1 MRRRAVLSS
10 RDISGVI
17 SGNLAGPAPQRRV
30 AVRAGRKVGRV
41 DVVEGHVQQPR
52 LPRRGP
58 PPEECA
64 RSLDVPASQPVE
76 VGGLLEDAQLARGP
90 RAYGVKRAA
99 IGRISFL

>member
-41 DVVEGHVQQPR
+41 DVVEGHVQQPQPIDTAWN
-52 LPRRGP
+52 LGSLLKLSCLSSSSMGIPRILQTALSRM
-58 PPEECA
+58 
-64 RSLDVPASQPVE
+64 LN
-76 VGGLLEDAQLARGP
+76 
-90 RAYGVKRAA
+90 
-99 IGRISFL
+99 